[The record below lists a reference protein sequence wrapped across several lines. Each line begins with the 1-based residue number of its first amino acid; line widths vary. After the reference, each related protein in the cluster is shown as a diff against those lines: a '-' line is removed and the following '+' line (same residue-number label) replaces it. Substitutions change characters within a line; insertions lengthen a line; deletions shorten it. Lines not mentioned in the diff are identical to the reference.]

1 MLTLPKLVARP
12 AQPYVA
18 IREKVVIPF
27 NDAVDRV
34 MPELFG
40 TLKRKGIEGAGPVFF
55 KYNII
60 KMPELEVEFAVPVA
74 TLVATDGRLVAGVLP
89 AGRYAEVTYWGP
101 YDKLMDVNAVLI
113 GWARQCGIE
122 WDVKE
127 ASDGDHFAA
136 RFEIYHNDPSEEP
149 DPNKWET
156 TVAIK
161 VRD

>member
-1 MLTLPKLVARP
+1 MLTLPKLVERP

-18 IREKVVIPF
+18 IREKVAIPF
-27 NDAVDRV
+27 NETVDRV
-34 MPELFG
+34 LPELFG
-40 TLKRKGIEGAGPVFF
+40 TLKSRGIEGSGPVFF

-74 TLVATDGRLVAGVLP
+74 TPMPADGRLIAGVLP
-89 AGRYAEVTYWGP
+89 AGRYAQLTYWGP
-101 YDKLMDVNAVLI
+101 YDKLVDVTAVLI

-127 ASDGDHFAA
+127 APDGDHFAA
-136 RFEIYHNDPSEEP
+136 RFEIYENDPSEEP

-156 TVAIK
+156 TLAIK